1 MVRRPRRGTL
11 EVRPPWIATALVA
24 IVALGGSRG
33 GAVEATT
40 PRLDL
45 LLRGGTVIDGTGAPG
60 RRADVGI
67 TGDRIVFV
75 GDGSRMTSAKEVDA
89 TGLIVAPGFIDP
101 HTHATGDLTSDDATR
116 RANLNYLAQGVTTV
130 LIGNDGDGRP
140 EVAALMDRA
149 ERRGVGVNVA
159 AYVGFGAVR
168 KAVVGDAARAPTA
181 DELGRMKA
189 LVARAMCEGAI
200 GFSTGLYY
208 SPQSFSKTEEV
219 IALAREA
226 GTRGGIYD
234 SHLRDE
240 GSDNVGLLAA
250 VEEALR
256 IGREADMPVHF
267 AHIKALGVDVHGMAP
282 TVISRIEAEIAG
294 GRGVTADQYPW
305 LASGTHLGNALVPI
319 WAKDGGR
326 SAQNARLA
334 DPALRDRLVVEMS
347 DNLRRRGGAGALLLT
362 TGPHVGKRL
371 DAVAAAWG
379 VDPVEA
385 AIRIIRDE
393 GDAAVASFNM
403 TEADVTAFAARP
415 WVMTGSDGSAGHPR
429 KYGTF
434 PLAWTKFVA
443 TGRLMTPEQFVR
455 RSSGF
460 TADSLRITDRGYI
473 RPGQFAD
480 VIAFDPETFA
490 ARADYE
496 HPTRLAAGV
505 RWALVNGRLAIEEG
519 RPTLAL
525 AGKGLRR
532 PVQPEWKCP
541 A

>member
-1 MVRRPRRGTL
+1 
-11 EVRPPWIATALVA
+11 
-24 IVALGGSRG
+24 
-33 GAVEATT
+33 
-40 PRLDL
+40 
-45 LLRGGTVIDGTGAPG
+45 
-60 RRADVGI
+60 
-67 TGDRIVFV
+67 
-75 GDGSRMTSAKEVDA
+75 
-89 TGLIVAPGFIDP
+89 
-101 HTHATGDLTSDDATR
+101 
-116 RANLNYLAQGVTTV
+116 NYLAQGVTTV

-267 AHIKALGVDVHGMAP
+267 AHIKALGVDVHGKAP
-282 TVISRIEAEIAG
+282 TVIARIEAEIAG
-294 GRGVTADQYPW
+294 GREVTADQYPW

-347 DNLRRRGGAGALLLT
+347 DNLRRRGG
-362 TGPHVGKRL
+362 
-371 DAVAAAWG
+371 
-379 VDPVEA
+379 
-385 AIRIIRDE
+385 
-393 GDAAVASFNM
+393 
-403 TEADVTAFAARP
+403 
-415 WVMTGSDGSAGHPR
+415 
-429 KYGTF
+429 
-434 PLAWTKFVA
+434 
-443 TGRLMTPEQFVR
+443 
-455 RSSGF
+455 
-460 TADSLRITDRGYI
+460 
-473 RPGQFAD
+473 
-480 VIAFDPETFA
+480 
-490 ARADYE
+490 
-496 HPTRLAAGV
+496 
-505 RWALVNGRLAIEEG
+505 
-519 RPTLAL
+519 
-525 AGKGLRR
+525 
-532 PVQPEWKCP
+532 
-541 A
+541 